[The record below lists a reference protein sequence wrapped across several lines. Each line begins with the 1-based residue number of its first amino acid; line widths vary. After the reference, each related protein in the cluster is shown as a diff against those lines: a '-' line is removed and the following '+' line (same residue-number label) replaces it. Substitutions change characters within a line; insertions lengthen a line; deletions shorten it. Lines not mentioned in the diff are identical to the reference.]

1 MGKNI
6 EVLLREHVDTL
17 GRCGDVVSVRSGY
30 ARNFLFPKKFAVP
43 ATDENRRVIA
53 RRAARINA
61 EEAAHRESLASVAE
75 ALNALVV
82 TTVEKADA
90 EGHLY
95 GSVNAARIA
104 ELCTAAGVERGG
116 TVDAG
121 AIYRDLPL
129 HGHVAVEEQR
139 WQYLSRVAY
148 VHVCV
153 CHCLRGVSSFET
165 V

>member
-53 RRAARINA
+53 RRAARIDA

-104 ELCTAAGVERGG
+104 ELCTAAGVE
-116 TVDAG
+116 
-121 AIYRDLPL
+121 
-129 HGHVAVEEQR
+129 VEEGKVR
-139 WQYLSRVAY
+139 LEHPLKAVGEHKVEVHLFADLSAEV
-148 VHVCV
+148 
-153 CHCLRGVSSFET
+153 T
-165 V
+165 VQVQAEA